1 MKKQT
6 KKNLTFSLVS
16 LSVFVLWTVAV
27 SFIDVKSIGPQNSS
41 VGLASLN
48 SLVHNLTGVN
58 FTLYTITDWLGL
70 VPVAVCMGFGIL
82 GLYQL
87 IRRKSILKVDG
98 DIISLGVFYIAVIG
112 MYILFENIVINYRPV
127 LIEGFLEASY
137 PSSTTMLV
145 ICVMS
150 SSIIQIKKRIINQT
164 LKNIVVFLCLTFTV
178 FMVIGRLLSGVHW
191 VTDII
196 GGALLSAG
204 LVGIYYSVI
213 NLKN

>member
-150 SSIIQIKKRIINQT
+150 SSIIQIKKRIINKT
-164 LKNIVVFLCLTFTV
+164 LKNIVVFLCLTFTA

>member
-16 LSVFVLWTVAV
+16 LSAFVLWTVAV

-41 VGLASLN
+41 VGFASLN

-70 VPVAVCMGFGIL
+70 VPVAICMGFGIL

-87 IRRKSILKVDG
+87 IRRKIILKVDG
-98 DIISLGVFYIAVIG
+98 DIISLGVFYITVIG
-112 MYILFENIVINYRPV
+112 MYMLFETIVINYRPV

-150 SSIIQIKKRIINQT
+150 SSIIQFKKRITNKT
-164 LKNIVVFLCLTFTV
+164 LKNIVIFLCLTFTI